1 MKKLV
6 SFGAFGLM
14 ALASLGSVGCKKKDP
29 AGADG
34 GVTGEPVV
42 SPLSGSFEGKIV
54 VHVEGKRSETG
65 PFDMDVTLKKDN
77 VRIDVPKELDRDKKL
92 GGGKSWAV
100 FRAGE
105 KKGFFA
111 MEASKQAYT
120 VDFDAAAEDLKKAVP
135 IPPRGGGAGKPATP
149 PPSIKRTGQKSVV
162 AGIPCEEWEVKQD
175 RDRAL
180 VCMAEESASWFKL
193 PTKALPDDLG
203 FAAEMIDGKHFP
215 LRVVAFKGEGQE
227 AKIEVKAIEK
237 KTVADTEFQVPAGY
251 TQIDVVQMLKGLGGM
266 GAMGAGGPAGGPPPG
281 VMVPGAMPPGKVPTK
296 PKK

>member
-1 MKKLV
+1 LNDGPV
-6 SFGAFGLM
+6 ANEEIRGSDAPHIAGPVLAFGGVAFIAPDLGTD
-14 ALASLGSVGCKKKDP
+14 AGGVADFAFDSLGVGHGQGAGTAVSSV
-29 AGADG
+29 
-34 GVTGEPVV
+34 
-42 SPLSGSFEGKIV
+42 
-54 VHVEGKRSETG
+54 
-65 PFDMDVTLKKDN
+65 
-77 VRIDVPKELDRDKKL
+77 
-92 GGGKSWAV
+92 
-100 FRAGE
+100 
-105 KKGFFA
+105 
-111 MEASKQAYT
+111 
-120 VDFDAAAEDLKKAVP
+120 DAAAEDLKKAMP
-135 IPPRGGGAGKPATP
+135 MSPRGGGAGKPATP

-251 TQIDVVQMLKGLGGM
+251 AQIDVVQMLKSFGGM
-266 GAMGAGGPAGGPPPG
+266 GASGAPPG
-281 VMVPGAMPPGKVPTK
+281 MMVPGAMPPGAMPPGKVPTK

>member
-14 ALASLGSVGCKKKDP
+14 AVVSLGAVGCKKKDA

-34 GVTGEPVV
+34 GPSVTGEPVV

-92 GGGKSWAV
+92 GGGKAWGV

-120 VDFDAAAEDLKKAVP
+120 VDFDAAAEDLKKAMP
-135 IPPRGGGAGKPATP
+135 MPPRGGGAGKPATP

-237 KTVADTEFQVPAGY
+237 KTVADSELQVPAAY

-266 GAMGAGGPAGGPPPG
+266 GAMGAGGAPPG
-281 VMVPGAMPPGKVPTK
+281 MMVPGAMPPGKVPTK